1 MAVKKSSKTTA
12 DKKSTAK
19 KTVAKPASKTAPKKA
34 EIKKPAPEKKSAAPK
49 AATAKKA
56 AIPAKKPVP
65 EKKPAAKPAAVKSAA
80 EAKPAAKPAKVA
92 KKSKNPEAEHKQKL
106 NDKIRQLI
114 HLSKEKGYL
123 TNQDIDKYLTETLSN
138 PNEFDNVVNI
148 LENLEVE
155 ILDNEEDIENYKTRK
170 EESEERQSRALQTD
184 TLDDPVRM
192 YLKQMG
198 QVPLL
203 TREEEVAISKR
214 IEAAENKAVKALFSV
229 SLTNKFQIDIAKK
242 LAAKEERFDKIVLDK
257 KVEVRENYF
266 AELPEYIKKVHG
278 PLSFPQGLPL
288 SPPWSRRPGRW
299 PPHGGRWRSTA
310 SRSGHR
316 PRRGPAPAPGTGASA
331 ESR

>member
-65 EKKPAAKPAAVKSAA
+65 EK
-80 EAKPAAKPAKVA
+80 KPAAKPAKVA

-203 TREEEVAISKR
+203 TREEEVAIASLR
-214 IEAAENKAVKALFSV
+214 LEGLSLRQIAERLGLTYKQVRRRYERYKSLF
-229 SLTNKFQIDIAKK
+229 LEKK
-242 LAAKEERFDKIVLDK
+242 
-257 KVEVRENYF
+257 
-266 AELPEYIKKVHG
+266 G
-278 PLSFPQGLPL
+278 
-288 SPPWSRRPGRW
+288 
-299 PPHGGRWRSTA
+299 
-310 SRSGHR
+310 
-316 PRRGPAPAPGTGASA
+316 
-331 ESR
+331 